1 MEEENVEVGYFCQ
14 SNFEKRPN
22 SNDFLYDC
30 LNKSR
35 LGKECIY
42 DQNLIKTNDIRNN
55 DLTSYLS
62 KKIYDFYNDFVISKY
77 TNKHLM
83 YMFVLDVDMTKLKL
97 KKKILNT
104 FEKRFGHTRLILIK
118 IGYTYH
124 LMDRISALTKK
135 FNCNVYLI
143 GLKQINSEH
152 DETMFHKMLKEN
164 YPELFEK
171 LYIESDMS
179 TQLKLTNVKDK
190 ILSDET
196 YIYNN
201 KLLEEFY
208 NNHIIVK
215 DELGIEKEKTLQLDK
230 QIELKKLELKLKE
243 IELET
248 IKFKGENELKLKET
262 ELKLKDK
269 EIEILK
275 LQKEL
280 KKIKS

>member
-1 MEEENVEVGYFCQ
+1 
-14 SNFEKRPN
+14 
-22 SNDFLYDC
+22 
-30 LNKSR
+30 
-35 LGKECIY
+35 
-42 DQNLIKTNDIRNN
+42 
-55 DLTSYLS
+55 
-62 KKIYDFYNDFVISKY
+62 
-77 TNKHLM
+77 
-83 YMFVLDVDMTKLKL
+83 
-97 KKKILNT
+97 
-104 FEKRFGHTRLILIK
+104 
-118 IGYTYH
+118 
-124 LMDRISALTKK
+124 
-135 FNCNVYLI
+135 
-143 GLKQINSEH
+143 
-152 DETMFHKMLKEN
+152 MLKEN